1 MNTLKVLR
9 EEVNRKTGLDIT
21 KSTRERPYAYSR
33 FLYYKLAKELTP
45 AGFSD
50 IAKSVGVTHATV
62 IHGINAFDN
71 FFPSVEPSYMSMY
84 YDIKAKFT
92 TSEEITEF
100 NDPISFWKGKYTDAQ
115 NECNDRIQELE
126 DKYHALGEQYTRVVN
141 INRFMKG
148 VLRQRGIEYKFMTE
162 EVKEFEPL

>member
-62 IHGINAFDN
+62 IHVKVINMLTLVLF
-71 FFPSVEPSYMSMY
+71 
-84 YDIKAKFT
+84 
-92 TSEEITEF
+92 
-100 NDPISFWKGKYTDAQ
+100 
-115 NECNDRIQELE
+115 
-126 DKYHALGEQYTRVVN
+126 
-141 INRFMKG
+141 IN
-148 VLRQRGIEYKFMTE
+148 
-162 EVKEFEPL
+162 PL